1 MRRYE
6 IAKANRG
13 EFIATTVLFSFFFV
27 FFAVIFIGMV
37 ADGGYPSP
45 DELVYEECTFE
56 RYEIRKHKSGRSY
69 LVYLEEYG
77 DELEIDSIVS
87 KPVSN
92 KVNVELLD
100 GLRAGDRVTVSHDED
115 GDVYS
120 MAYGDS
126 YILSYEGFLSAHES
140 NDRLG
145 MIIMPILLCLS
156 VGLLVGNCV
165 FWKKTGECFK

>member
-27 FFAVIFIGMV
+27 FFAAIFIGMV

-45 DELVYEECTFE
+45 DELVYEEVTFE

-69 LVYLEEYG
+69 LVYIEEYG
-77 DELEIDSIVS
+77 DELEIDSIVAI
-87 KPVSN
+87 N
-92 KVNVELLD
+92 KVDKEILD

-156 VGLLVGNCV
+156 VGLLVGNCLL
-165 FWKKTGECFK
+165 WKKTGKSIK